1 MGNDIR
7 DYKDIQL
14 TGNIETDTN
23 IFREIFK
30 NDIAIRFR
38 RLTVRTNIKLECMLI
53 YFDGMVD
60 SEQLNDGVIEPL
72 LESSAE
78 NASDSIA
85 EYIETQVLCVR
96 DVKQE
101 MNVKKIIEG
110 LLYGEA
116 VLLISDSKTAL
127 CIDIKGFKTRG
138 IKEPETERLLSGPR
152 EGFEETAMLNLAMLR
167 RKLQTPD
174 LYTEMIRVGR
184 RSNTMVFICYL
195 GTLADK
201 ECVGELKKRIQ
212 KIDIDGILDTNY
224 IAENIKDNRFSLFK
238 TVGRTER
245 PDVVAA
251 RLLEGRI
258 AVIADGTPV
267 VITLPY
273 LFSENFQSD
282 EDYYRNF
289 YISSVGRTLR
299 YLSFFISIMLP
310 GVFIALLSYHHAL
323 LPTSLAIAVEKLRGG
338 VPFLPITE
346 CIIML
351 IVFEILK
358 ETGLRMPQSLGHA
371 LSVVGGLVVGQA
383 AVEARIISTPMLI
396 VIALSAVSG
405 LMVQKLS
412 SAVVYCRF
420 FLIIL
425 GGVWGLF
432 GIFAGVSVMLGHI
445 FSLSSLGIDY
455 TISLKSI
462 TPQALKDTVVRAP
475 WFLSFMRPLFNKNKI
490 RQAKPK

>member
-1 MGNDIR
+1 MGCDIR
-7 DYKDIQL
+7 DYKNIQL
-14 TGNIETDTN
+14 SGDIESDTN

-30 NDIAIRFR
+30 NDISIRFR
-38 RLTVRTNIKLECMLI
+38 RLTVRTNIKSECMLI

-60 SEQLNDGVIEPL
+60 SEQLNDAVIEPL
-72 LESSAE
+72 LQSRSE
-78 NASDSIA
+78 NASNSIA

-96 DVKQE
+96 DVRQE
-101 MNVKKIIEG
+101 SLVQKILEG

-116 VLLISDSKTAL
+116 VLLINDSKNAL
-127 CIDIKGFKTRG
+127 RIDIKGFKTRG
-138 IKEPETERLLSGPR
+138 IKEPDTERLLSGPH

-174 LYTEMIRVGR
+174 LNIEMLRVGR
-184 RSNTMVFICYL
+184 RSGTMVFICYL

-201 ECVGELKKRIQ
+201 QRVKELRKRIE
-212 KIDIDGILDTNY
+212 KIDMDGILDTNY
-224 IAENIKDNRFSLFK
+224 IAEEIKDNRYSLFK

-245 PDVVAA
+245 PDVAAA

-267 VITLPY
+267 VLTLPY

-289 YISSVGRTLR
+289 YISSVGRFLR
-299 YLSFFISIMLP
+299 YLSFFIAIMLP
-310 GVFIALLSYHHAL
+310 GLFIALVNHHHAL
-323 LPTSLAIAVEKLRGG
+323 LPTSLAIAIEKLRGG

-351 IVFEILK
+351 LVFEILK

-405 LMVQKLS
+405 LMVQRLS
-412 SAVVYCRF
+412 SAVVYIRF

-425 GGVWGLF
+425 GGAFGLL
-432 GIFAGVSVMLGHI
+432 GIFSGISVMLSHI
-445 FSLSSLGIDY
+445 LSLSSLGVDY
-455 TISLKSI
+455 TASLKSI
-462 TPQALKDTVVRAP
+462 TAQDLKDTLVRSP
-475 WFLSFMRPLFNKNKI
+475 WFFSFKRPIFNKNI
-490 RQAKPK
+490 WRQAKPK

>member
-1 MGNDIR
+1 MGSDIR
-7 DYKDIQL
+7 DYKNIQL
-14 TGNIETDTN
+14 SGDIEKDTAV
-23 IFREIFK
+23 FREIFK
-30 NDIAIRFR
+30 NDVSIRFR
-38 RLTVRTNIKLECMLI
+38 KLRIRTNITAECMLI

-72 LESSAE
+72 LQSNTE
-78 NASDSIA
+78 NDSNSIA
-85 EYIETQVLCVR
+85 EYIETQLLCVR
-96 DVKQE
+96 DARQE
-101 MNVKKIIEG
+101 SFIEKIIGG

-116 VLLISDSKTAL
+116 VLLVSDSKNAL

-138 IKEPETERLLSGPR
+138 IKEPDTERLLSGPH
-152 EGFEETAMLNLAMLR
+152 EGFEETAMLNIAMLR

-174 LYTEMIRVGR
+174 LNIEMLRLGR

-201 ECVGELKKRIQ
+201 NYVLRLKKRIK

-224 IAENIKDNRFSLFK
+224 IAESISDNRYSLFK
-238 TVGRTER
+238 TVGKTER
-245 PDVVAA
+245 PDVAAA

-267 VITLPY
+267 VLTLPY

-289 YISSVGRTLR
+289 YIASISRFLR
-299 YLSFFISIMLP
+299 YVSFFIAITLP
-310 GVFIALLSYHHAL
+310 GLFIALISHHHAL

-346 CIIML
+346 CLIML
-351 IVFEILK
+351 LVFEILK
-358 ETGLRMPQSLGHA
+358 ETGLRMPQGLGHA

-405 LMVQKLS
+405 LMVQRLS
-412 SAVVYCRF
+412 SAVVCIRF

-425 GGVWGLF
+425 GEIFGLL
-432 GIFAGVSVMLGHI
+432 GIFSGLCVILAHI
-445 FSLSSLGIDY
+445 LSLSSLGVDY
-455 TISLKSI
+455 TVSLKSI
-462 TPQALKDTVVRAP
+462 TLQSLKDSVVRLP
-475 WFLSFMRPLFNKNKI
+475 WFYNLKRPLFNKNIK